1 MLLPIALNLKDA
13 PCLVVG
19 GGEIGA
25 RKVRSLL
32 DCGARV
38 KVVSPQLC
46 EALETMRADN
56 EYSNLHKFEYSK
68 RVFEC
73 RDCDQMRL
81 VFACTNS
88 RTINDEIAR
97 ASQFFN
103 ALCNVADEPR
113 DSDFQNMAV
122 VRRGEITIAISTG
135 GGSPALSKRLKT
147 EIENAIGDEYAQLL
161 ELMSERRAQ
170 LNRAETS
177 QSERAALWHRVLD
190 SDVLELLRR
199 GENESAAQL
208 VDAIMF
214 GEPRA

>member
-1 MLLPIALNLKDA
+1 MLLPIALNIQDA

-38 KVVSPQLC
+38 HVVSPQLC
-46 EALETMRADN
+46 DSLETMRAEN
-56 EYSNLHKFEYSK
+56 EHSFEYSK

-73 RDCDQMRL
+73 HDCEKMRL

-103 ALCNVADEPR
+103 VLCNVADEPG
-113 DSDFQNMAV
+113 DSDFANMAT
-122 VRRGEITIAISTG
+122 VRRGEITIAISTA

-147 EIENAIGDEYAQLL
+147 EIENAVGDEYAQLL
-161 ELMSERRAQ
+161 KLMSEGRAF
-170 LNRAETS
+170 LNRDETS
-177 QSERAALWHRVLD
+177 QSERAAMWNRVLD

-199 GENESAAQL
+199 GETEAAQQR
-208 VDAIMF
+208 VDEVMKSN
-214 GEPRA
+214 EPGA

>member
-32 DCGARV
+32 ECGAHV

-46 EALETMRADN
+46 DALEAMRADI
-56 EYSNLHKFEYSK
+56 EYSIEHSFEYSK

-73 RDCDQMRL
+73 RDCEKMRL

-88 RTINDEIAR
+88 RAVNEEIAR
-97 ASQFFN
+97 AAHFFN
-103 ALCNVADEPR
+103 ALCNVADESSE
-113 DSDFQNMAV
+113 SDFTNMAV
-122 VRRGEITIAISTG
+122 VRRGEITVAISTS

-147 EIENAIGDEYAQLL
+147 EIENAVGDEYAQLL
-161 ELMSERRAQ
+161 QLMSEARATM
-170 LNRAETS
+170 NRSETK
-177 QSERAALWHRVLD
+177 QSARAAMWNRVLE
-190 SDVLELLRR
+190 SEVLELLRR
-199 GENESAAQL
+199 GENEAAQNRVREIL
-208 VDAIMF
+208 RT
-214 GEPRA
+214 EPQA